1 MKHFTVLGALL
12 LASVP
17 AMADSQFNRLQ
28 QVLEQY
34 GFDVRLELPPVP
46 GAYGSLNSRSKTI
59 SINPVVF
66 ELGIAQPTLVH
77 EAVHAAQSCA
87 GGGNLHVLNLQIGQ
101 SPITRPYFLR
111 YHAERRQLESE
122 AYTVQVRSDR
132 VAIAIALLHQH
143 CQ

>member
-1 MKHFTVLGALL
+1 MKHLTVLGALL

-17 AMADSQFNRLQ
+17 AVADSQFNRLQ
-28 QVLEQY
+28 QVLEQH

-87 GGGNLHVLNLQIGQ
+87 G
-101 SPITRPYFLR
+101 
-111 YHAERRQLESE
+111 RRKS
-122 AYTVQVRSDR
+122 ARSQFADR
-132 VAIAIALLHQH
+132 SIANH
-143 CQ
+143 